1 MWHVEWP
8 CEKHHH
14 HHHRKEHHR
23 VLRCAYHTHIR
34 ARRPCSAPVL
44 GARCPAPVARR
55 LPARGCCVALQ
66 ARRWAIYD
74 WCLHSYGPC
83 FDGHIRAI

>member
-44 GARCPAPVARR
+44 GARCPAAARSRMLCGLAGEALGHIR
-55 LPARGCCVALQ
+55 LWPA
-66 ARRWAIYD
+66 
-74 WCLHSYGPC
+74 HSYGPC